1 MAQDIC
7 LDTEQSICHVQRN
20 SNDTLELVLIYIGKG
35 YVYMRTSYYFIL
47 IGNITADTSNH
58 SNVSVSLLTLWDVTL
73 IIQFQLHRII
83 MIQVHINPRF
93 TSYPNWNE
101 SCFSEEITA
110 T

>member
-1 MAQDIC
+1 M
-7 LDTEQSICHVQRN
+7 
-20 SNDTLELVLIYIGKG
+20 
-35 YVYMRTSYYFIL
+35 
-47 IGNITADTSNH
+47 
-58 SNVSVSLLTLWDVTL
+58 SVFVTLLTLWDVTL